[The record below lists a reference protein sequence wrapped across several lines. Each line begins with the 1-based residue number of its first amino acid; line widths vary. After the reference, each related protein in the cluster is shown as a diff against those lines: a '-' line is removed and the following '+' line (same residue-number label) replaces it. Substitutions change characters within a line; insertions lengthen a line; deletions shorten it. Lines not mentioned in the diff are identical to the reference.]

1 MEFIGYRRE
10 RNDFFTKEIFKN
22 IESIFARERQDK
34 GNAHPKKEY
43 ATEKSARTLMNLS
56 MIFLQHCI
64 QNQ

>member
-22 IESIFARERQDK
+22 IESIFDRERQDK

-43 ATEKSARTLMNLS
+43 AIEKSVRTLMNLS